1 MDTDGQDKST
11 DNTNADGSQGDKAP
25 PTITAEQF
33 AEMSA
38 ATKRLEAQNKKLSED
53 YTAAQKRIA
62 EVEKAKL
69 EGSGDFKKLWETER
83 DARAELE
90 GKLAETKSSFVLTQ
104 KHFAA
109 KEALL
114 KAGLDPGA
122 LKMLDKETFDSLEV
136 EIKNDRFEV
145 RGAETLVTQWK
156 QEYPF
161 LFKAAAKAPNV
172 NTGGTGHSG
181 FTGTGEVTADELF
194 KIERKFGGRSKE
206 YTEAAM
212 KFAENKA
219 KNRSANR

>member
-1 MDTDGQDKST
+1 MTDGQDTST
-11 DNTNADGSQGDKAP
+11 GNTNADGSQGDKATP

-33 AEMSA
+33 AELSA
-38 ATKRLEAQNKKLSED
+38 NTKRLEAQNKKLSDD
-53 YTAAQKRIA
+53 YNAAQKRIA

-83 DARAELE
+83 DSRAELE
-90 GKLAETKSSFVLTQ
+90 AKLAETKSSFVLTQ

-122 LKMLDKETFDSLEV
+122 TKMLDKETFDSLEV

-145 RGAETLVTQWK
+145 RGAETLVAQWK

-161 LFKAAAKAPNV
+161 LFKTERSAPNL

-181 FTGTGEVTADELF
+181 FSSGGGEITATELF
-194 KIERKFGGRSKE
+194 TIERKFGGRSKE
-206 YTEAAM
+206 YTEAAT
-212 KFAENKA
+212 KFAAQKA
-219 KNRSANR
+219 KKANR